1 MKTCGQ
7 GYGRLKKF
15 LLLMNL
21 RRPMTV
27 NNYDKIVGKLVNVV
41 KAMADKTL
49 EDACC
54 ELLGDDDGIKASAV
68 SRDGLWQRIG

>member
-1 MKTCGQ
+1 
-7 GYGRLKKF
+7 
-15 LLLMNL
+15 
-21 RRPMTV
+21 MTV